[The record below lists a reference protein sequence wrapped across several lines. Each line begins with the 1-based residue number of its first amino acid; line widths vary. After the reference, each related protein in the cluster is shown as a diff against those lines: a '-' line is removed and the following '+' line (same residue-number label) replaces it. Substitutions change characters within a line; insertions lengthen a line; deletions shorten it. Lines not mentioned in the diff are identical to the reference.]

1 MVPSKTSIS
10 GGGTYSNAPISTVLL
25 TIRSNPTPRWSVVNP
40 VALALFPV
48 SIPGLPANKAW
59 VKLKP
64 PLSCKGPNLASKGL
78 LAVPTKLLAGNVVST
93 PLLSPIKFP
102 PPSIQVPPAISGFL
116 TSVDKS

>member
-1 MVPSKTSIS
+1 MVVPSKTSIS
-10 GGGTYSNAPISTVLL
+10 GGAYSNAPISTVLL
-25 TIRSNPTPRWSVVNP
+25 TIRANPLPRWSVVNP
-40 VALALFPV
+40 VALVLFPV

-59 VKLKP
+59 VKLNP

-102 PPSIQVPPAISGFL
+102 PPSIQVPPAISGVL
-116 TSVDKS
+116 RSVDKS